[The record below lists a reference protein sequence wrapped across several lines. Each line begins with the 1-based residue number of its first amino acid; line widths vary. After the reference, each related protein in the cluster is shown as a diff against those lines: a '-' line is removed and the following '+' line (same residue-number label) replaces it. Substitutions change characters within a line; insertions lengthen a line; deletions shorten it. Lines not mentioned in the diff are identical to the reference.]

1 MSEEKKNSGPDLMKS
16 MPFSNDAEKGV
27 LSCFLHNPSDLLPDA
42 MSTMEDEWFYH
53 PGNRLLFE
61 QMKAMM
67 MVGKPVEYLALSQWL
82 NDLGQMDKVGG
93 QGVLAELLD
102 FVPVPTHY
110 GYYKGIL
117 RTKWLLRLSITAAT
131 TNLAEAYEAEAQDQ
145 DGVVAYLTSAES
157 RAFEVLQ
164 VAEKTGGA
172 RTGPL
177 PIRQHLERWLTEKE
191 LRYKSR
197 GRITGITTGIA
208 DLDRL
213 MHGMDDKEGEVVV
226 VGARPG
232 HGKTADMVTLLHH
245 AAVVD
250 RIPCVCF
257 SIEMTANQLNDRLV
271 LGSMGI
277 DTGKGNSGMFS
288 RGDWQR
294 LAGAEF
300 ERIASAPIF
309 LDESSEI
316 NSADLRLRC
325 QTLKRQH
332 GVKIAFIDYLMLVDG
347 VSKEARE
354 DERRQIVEVMRTA
367 AWIAKTLSMIVYVL
381 VQLNRETD
389 RKKKN
394 EPPKLAD
401 LQGSAAIEQF
411 AHHVH
416 VLERPVMALPWHR
429 VSDDAKEDWRKRFL
443 NEASCASGQDE
454 WVQSYLT
461 RVDVDCWADGSKKDL
476 NGKEYRETM
485 DAAEAITRQN
495 YEEHAIRHVLKNRR
509 GPTAEV
515 WMRYRAELTWFSGRT
530 KKVYSNNA
538 EERQVGSKAAE
549 GSAPPAP
556 ARPVASQAHLKVPK
570 SVVTEQE
577 LQLPEGHESGED
589 DRAER

>member
-1 MSEEKKNSGPDLMKS
+1 MQQKKNPGPSGTDITRS

-42 MSTMEDEWFYH
+42 MSSMEDEWFYH
-53 PGNRLLFE
+53 AANRLLFE

-67 MVGKPVEYLALSQWL
+67 LAGKPVEYLALSQWL
-82 NDLGQMDKVGG
+82 QDGDLMDKIGG

-102 FVPVPTHY
+102 FVPTPTHY

-117 RTKWLLRLSITAAT
+117 RTKWLLRISIAAST
-131 TNLAEAYEAEAQDQ
+131 KSLEEAFEAEAQDQ
-145 DGVVAYLTSAES
+145 DGVVDYLTAAES

-164 VAEKTGGA
+164 QVERTGAA
-172 RTGPL
+172 RTGPQ
-177 PIRQHLERWLTEKE
+177 PIRQHLDRWLTEKE

-213 MHGMDDKEGEVVV
+213 MHGMDNKEGEVVV
-226 VGARPG
+226 VAARPG
-232 HGKTADMVTLLHH
+232 HGKTADMVTMLHH
-245 AAVVD
+245 VAVVQG
-250 RIPCVCF
+250 IPCACF

-288 RGDWQR
+288 MGDWKR

-300 ERIASAPIF
+300 ERIAAAPIF

-332 GVKIAFIDYLMLVDG
+332 GVMAAFIDYLMLVDG
-347 VSKEARE
+347 VSKEAKE

-416 VLERPVMALPWHR
+416 VIERPVMAMPWHR
-429 VSDDAKEDWRKRFL
+429 LTDDVKDDWRKRFL
-443 NEASCASGQDE
+443 TEASCVVQDD
-454 WVQSYLT
+454 WVNAYLT
-461 RVDVDCWADGSKKDL
+461 RVDADCWADGRKKDL
-476 NGKEYRETM
+476 NGKEYRETL
-485 DAAEAITRQN
+485 DAAEAIVRQN

-538 EERQVGSKAAE
+538 EERQVGSEFKAAPKVIV
-549 GSAPPAP
+549 PPE
-556 ARPVASQAHLKVPK
+556 SQAHLKCPK
-570 SVVTEQE
+570 PEE
-577 LQLPEGHESGED
+577 PKPEGHEPGED
-589 DRAER
+589 